1 MEAKKTCKEKA
12 MPTPSETLIAL
23 EKKFWQSMV
32 DNDSDAAIAMLNDPA
47 LMVSSH
53 GAIKFDHETYRRMAD
68 HGPMKLSEF
77 ELSDLQV
84 VFPNDTTAVLTYHA
98 KQKVTPRGRSEGT
111 VQEVN
116 DTSTW
121 IKNGDRWQCV
131 MHTETP
137 AVATGRAKH

>member
-1 MEAKKTCKEKA
+1 
-12 MPTPSETLIAL
+12 MPDQSETLIAL

-32 DNDSDAAIAMLNDPA
+32 DDDSDAAIAMLSEPA
-47 LMVSSH
+47 LMVSGH
-53 GAIKFDHETYRRMAD
+53 GAFKFDHETYRRMAEQ
-68 HGPMKLSEF
+68 GPMKLTGF
-77 ELSDLQV
+77 ELSDVQV

-98 KQKVTPRGRSEGT
+98 KQTVMPRGESQAM

-121 IKNGDRWQCV
+121 IRNGDRWQCV

-137 AVATGRAKH
+137 AMTNGRSSAKH

>member
-1 MEAKKTCKEKA
+1 
-12 MPTPSETLIAL
+12 MPTRSETANEISSETLIAL
-23 EKKFWQSMV
+23 ETKFWQSLV
-32 DNDSDAAIAMLNDPA
+32 DDDWDTAIAMLAEPA

-53 GAIKFDHETYRRMAD
+53 GAIKFDHETYRRMAEQ
-68 HGPMKLSEF
+68 GPMKLSTF
-77 ELSDLQV
+77 ELSDVQV
-84 VFPNDTTAVLTYHA
+84 MFPNETTAVITYHA
-98 KQKVTPRGRSEGT
+98 RQKVTPRGEIEGT

-137 AVATGRAKH
+137 AMATGRATH